1 MKNTKGI
8 YKIDGYLLTALM
20 HNLLGATLILFLPM
34 TVVKI
39 AGHDGWMAPII
50 AMIGSFY
57 ILYLI
62 YRLSLLFP
70 DKTLIEYLPLIVGNA
85 VGKFVGLG
93 YILCLFYVLTIVLK
107 ETSLLYFGTGILTLT
122 PEIVIPTLI
131 IIAST
136 YAVAQGIEV
145 IGRTYFLYYCLL
157 ITPIY
162 LIFIIMTIPLW
173 KMEVFLPLKEAGLLT
188 ILHGSFQAQ
197 AYLGEVV
204 FLAMLVPYC
213 RSSKEALISGSL
225 GNLIAGTLTV
235 LTIMACIAIMG
246 VDTAARVQY
255 SIFYLADLMQPIGL
269 KIFLTAIWF
278 ITFWAKV
285 SLLQFILTDGISKLL
300 GLKEHRSI
308 IIPIAITLL
317 VFSLTSFPNAAN
329 VINTL
334 VNTFPGVILF
344 FAFLI
349 PTFLFIIAQIK
360 TRFKVFSS

>member
-1 MKNTKGI
+1 M
-8 YKIDGYLLTALM
+8 
-20 HNLLGATLILFLPM
+20 
-34 TVVKI
+34 
-39 AGHDGWMAPII
+39 
-50 AMIGSFY
+50 
-57 ILYLI
+57 
-62 YRLSLLFP
+62 
-70 DKTLIEYLPLIVGNA
+70 
-85 VGKFVGLG
+85 
-93 YILCLFYVLTIVLK
+93 CLK

-235 LTIMACIAIMG
+235 LTIMA
-246 VDTAARVQY
+246 V
-255 SIFYLADLMQPIGL
+255 
-269 KIFLTAIWF
+269 
-278 ITFWAKV
+278 
-285 SLLQFILTDGISKLL
+285 
-300 GLKEHRSI
+300 
-308 IIPIAITLL
+308 
-317 VFSLTSFPNAAN
+317 
-329 VINTL
+329 
-334 VNTFPGVILF
+334 
-344 FAFLI
+344 
-349 PTFLFIIAQIK
+349 
-360 TRFKVFSS
+360 